1 MDEAIAAWAKSLDAK
16 TEATLEK
23 VKRKRE
29 KEVSSPLREL
39 STIEDCMEVL
49 EGMEDVDDTAYLKA
63 LEKFTSSDWRR
74 MMDSNEVDNNGS
86 SSESDSSSD
95 LDDSLGELLL
105 VTRLYDHYSR
115 LNKEPCM
122 TSHFSGRQYVI
133 ELLNGHPHRL
143 FDIVRMDKNTFRNL
157 CSTLK
162 ELNFLQDDRSVC
174 VEEAVCMFLFTISHT
189 IRNRVIA
196 ETFQHSKETVSRQFN
211 RVLKAICRLGTRI
224 IQPPNMDTT
233 PSEILGNPKYDPWF
247 QNCIGAIDGT
257 HISAWAPSSKQ
268 ISYRGTANDSRVL
281 MDAITRE
288 ENRFPMPQEGKYYV
302 VDSGYANMSG
312 FLAPYRKVRYHLRDF
327 RGRGKR
333 PRGAMELFNFR
344 HSSLR
349 NVVERCIGVLKNR
362 FPILKLMPNYPI
374 RKQRRIPVAC
384 CAVHNFI
391 RMQSRND
398 TLFQQFED
406 NDVDVVDEESSGA
419 NQEGENMHLN
429 DDNVMN
435 DVRDHIA
442 RSMWLDYV
450 NNN

>member
-1 MDEAIAAWAKSLDAK
+1 MLKNFFLSMKCVKVNIKS
-16 TEATLEK
+16 
-23 VKRKRE
+23 
-29 KEVSSPLREL
+29 
-39 STIEDCMEVL
+39 
-49 EGMEDVDDTAYLKA
+49 
-63 LEKFTSSDWRR
+63 
-74 MMDSNEVDNNGS
+74 N
-86 SSESDSSSD
+86 SSSD
-95 LDDSLGELLL
+95 LDDSLGGLLL
-105 VTRLYDHYSR
+105 VTRLYEHFSC

-122 TSHFSGRQYVI
+122 TSHFSGHQYVI
-133 ELLNGHPHRL
+133 DLLNGHPHRL
-143 FDIVRMDKNTFRNL
+143 FDIVRMDKNTFRIL
-157 CSTLK
+157 CSILR

-174 VEEAVCMFLFTISHT
+174 VEDAVCMFLFTINHT

-211 RVLKAICRLGTRI
+211 QVLKAICRLGTRI
-224 IQPPNMDTT
+224 IQPPNMD
-233 PSEILGNPKYDPWF
+233 
-247 QNCIGAIDGT
+247 NCIGAIDGT

-268 ISYRGTANDSRVL
+268 ISYQGRKVR
-281 MDAITRE
+281 
-288 ENRFPMPQEGKYYV
+288 KYYV

-312 FLAPYRKVRYHLRDF
+312 FLAPYRKVRYHLHDF

-349 NVVERCIGVLKNR
+349 NVVEQSIRNR

-384 CAVHNFI
+384 CAVHNFF

-406 NDVDVVDEESSGA
+406 NDIDVVDEESSGA
-419 NQEGENMHLN
+419 NQEDENMHLN

-442 RSMWLDYV
+442 GSMWLDYI

>member
-1 MDEAIAAWAKSLDAK
+1 
-16 TEATLEK
+16 
-23 VKRKRE
+23 
-29 KEVSSPLREL
+29 
-39 STIEDCMEVL
+39 
-49 EGMEDVDDTAYLKA
+49 
-63 LEKFTSSDWRR
+63 
-74 MMDSNEVDNNGS
+74 MDSNEVDNTGS

-122 TSHFSGRQYVI
+122 TSHFPGRQYVI

-143 FDIVRMDKNTFRNL
+143 FDIVRMDKNTIKNL
-157 CSTLK
+157 CSTLR
-162 ELNFLQDDRSVC
+162 ELNFLQDDRSIC
-174 VEEAVCMFLFTISHT
+174 VEDAVCM
-189 IRNRVIA
+189 VIA
-196 ETFQHSKETVSRQFN
+196 ETFQHSKEIVSRQFN
-211 RVLKAICRLGTRI
+211 RVLK
-224 IQPPNMDTT
+224 
-233 PSEILGNPKYDPWF
+233 E
-247 QNCIGAIDGT
+247 
-257 HISAWAPSSKQ
+257 
-268 ISYRGTANDSRVL
+268 
-281 MDAITRE
+281 
-288 ENRFPMPQEGKYYV
+288 KYYV
-302 VDSGYANMSG
+302 VDFGYANMSE

-362 FPILKLMPNYPI
+362 FPILKCIPI
-374 RKQRRIPVAC
+374 AC

-391 RMQSRND
+391 RIQSRND

-406 NDVDVVDEESSGA
+406 NDVDVVDEESLGT

-435 DVRDHIA
+435 DVGDHIA
-442 RSMWLDYV
+442 GSMWLDYI

>member
-1 MDEAIAAWAKSLDAK
+1 
-16 TEATLEK
+16 
-23 VKRKRE
+23 
-29 KEVSSPLREL
+29 
-39 STIEDCMEVL
+39 
-49 EGMEDVDDTAYLKA
+49 
-63 LEKFTSSDWRR
+63 
-74 MMDSNEVDNNGS
+74 MDSNEVDNTSS

-105 VTRLYDHYSR
+105 VTRLYDHYSC

-122 TSHFSGRQYVI
+122 TSHFSSRQYVI
-133 ELLNGHPHRL
+133 ELLNGHPQRL

-157 CSTLK
+157 YSTLR
-162 ELNFLQDDRSVC
+162 ELNFLQDDRSIC
-174 VEEAVCMFLFTISHT
+174 VEEAVCM
-189 IRNRVIA
+189 VIA

-224 IQPPNMDTT
+224 IQPPNMDAT
-233 PSEILGNPKYDPWF
+233 PSEILGNP
-247 QNCIGAIDGT
+247 NEILICI
-257 HISAWAPSSKQ
+257 
-268 ISYRGTANDSRVL
+268 VL
-281 MDAITRE
+281 GI
-288 ENRFPMPQEGKYYV
+288 GKYYV

-349 NVVERCIGVLKNR
+349 NVVERCIGVLKNH
-362 FPILKLMPNYPI
+362 FPILK
-374 RKQRRIPVAC
+374 RIPIAC
-384 CAVHNFI
+384 CAMHNFI

-406 NDVDVVDEESSGA
+406 NDVDVVDEESSRT

-442 RSMWLDYV
+442 GSMWPDYV